1 MINSAGPRHRLLTR
15 QRHRNSS
22 PIMGDLTVVIS
33 PNLSLFRIRLNYTH
47 KPPWTLITAPVM

>member
-1 MINSAGPRHRLLTR
+1 
-15 QRHRNSS
+15 
-22 PIMGDLTVVIS
+22 MGDLTVVIS